1 MAQVSSQAQ
10 LAAALRNQEPFIQI
24 TDDFTLTSQINIL
37 YDVTIESLMDETH
50 TIYKAPE
57 YNSYLFRIQNG
68 GILRLAHTIIDGQSQ
83 YHDQASAAARSL
95 IYVTGGALYLDEGVI
110 LKNNI
115 SYGAGGGVLLYNGG
129 SYTNQFHMTGNAQ
142 ITGCSSRTNG
152 GGVSISLSSQDDIV
166 SISDKAMIDHN

>member
-1 MAQVSSQAQ
+1 MVQVSSQAQ

-24 TDDFTLTSQINIL
+24 TDDFPLTSQINIL

-83 YHDQASAAARSL
+83 YHDQASAAATFPYL
-95 IYVTGGALYLDEGVI
+95 CDGG
-110 LKNNI
+110 
-115 SYGAGGGVLLYNGG
+115 
-129 SYTNQFHMTGNAQ
+129 
-142 ITGCSSRTNG
+142 RP
-152 GGVSISLSSQDDIV
+152 LSG
-166 SISDKAMIDHN
+166 